1 MQTAQLIKKKNSIT
15 KNIYLNMSGWTC
27 LAPHELNIPG
37 KIRIFGVEIVLKGIQ
52 LSISR
57 GGLRKWLTV

>member
-1 MQTAQLIKKKNSIT
+1 
-15 KNIYLNMSGWTC
+15 MSGWTC